1 MADEAITAHPDNIAG
16 KSPPTGEPPAP
27 RRGGWLPSGPVLG
40 LVTILL
46 IFAVL
51 LFLTEGTEGLKSLF
65 GPRNWQV
72 IVYEGTIT
80 AIIALGSLLIIISG
94 GIDLS
99 VGSVVALVTVVTM
112 LAYAAAFRQTGSTTW
127 ASLAAVPAGV
137 LVGGGCGLVNG
148 LVITALRVSPFVTTL
163 GMLSIAR
170 GLALWLSGRKA
181 IDFPGGLRP
190 GWVRSVTQ
198 VLGGPAV
205 FNPGFWSLVGLA
217 VAVAVLLRYAVLGRY
232 AYAIGSSEPAARLC
246 GVPLARTK
254 IVIYTL
260 AGLLTGWAGILRFAS
275 VGGDPSGSVGLELD
289 VIAAVVIGGAS
300 LSGGQ
305 GTVGGTLI
313 GVLIL
318 GLLLNGVRLLGMPV
332 DIRYIL
338 IGGVI
343 IVSTALSRWRSGKEE

>member
-1 MADEAITAHPDNIAG
+1 MADEALTKHPDNIAG
-16 KSPPTGEPPAP
+16 KSPLGGEPPAP
-27 RRGGWLPSGPVLG
+27 RRGWWLPSGPVLG

-46 IFAVL
+46 TFAVL
-51 LFLTEGTEGLKSLF
+51 IFLKDGAWGLRSFVGL
-65 GPRNWQV
+65 RNWQV
-72 IVYEGTIT
+72 IVHEGTIT
-80 AIIALGSLLIIISG
+80 AVIALGSLLIIISG

-112 LAYAAAFRQTGSTTW
+112 LAYAAVFRQTHSMVW
-127 ASLAAVPAGV
+127 ASLAAVPVGV

-148 LVITALRVSPFVTTL
+148 LVITGLRVSPFVTTL

-170 GLALWLSGRKA
+170 GLALWLAERKA

-198 VLGGPAV
+198 VHAPTV
-205 FNPGFWSLVGLA
+205 FNPGFWSLAGLA
-217 VAVAVLLRYAVLGRY
+217 VVVAVLLRYMVLGRY
-232 AYAIGSSEPAARLC
+232 AYAIGSSEPTARLC
-246 GVPLARTK
+246 GVPIARTK

-275 VGGDPSGSVGLELD
+275 VGGDPSGSVGLELE
-289 VIAAVVIGGAS
+289 VIAAAVIGGAS
-300 LSGGQ
+300 LSGGL
-305 GTVGGTLI
+305 GTVGGTLV

-318 GLLLNGVRLLGMPV
+318 GLLLNGVRLLDMPV
-332 DIRYIL
+332 DIRYVL

-343 IVSTALSRWRSGKEE
+343 IISTALSRWRSGKEE

>member
-1 MADEAITAHPDNIAG
+1 MADEAIKHPDNIAG
-16 KSPPTGEPPAP
+16 KAPPAGEPTAP
-27 RRGGWLPSGPVLG
+27 RRGWWLPSGPVLG

-51 LFLTEGTEGLKSLF
+51 LYLKDGAWGLRSFLGL
-65 GPRNWQV
+65 RNWQV
-72 IVYEGTIT
+72 IVHEGTIT
-80 AIIALGSLLIIISG
+80 AVIALGSLLIIISG

-99 VGSVVALVTVVTM
+99 VGSVVALVTVLTM
-112 LAYAAAFRQTGSTTW
+112 LAYAAVFRQTGSTTW
-127 ASLAAVPAGV
+127 ASLAAVPVGV
-137 LVGGGCGLVNG
+137 LVGGGCGLANG
-148 LVITALRVSPFVTTL
+148 LVITGLRVSPFVTTL

-170 GLALWLSGRKA
+170 GLALWLAERKA

-190 GWVRSVTQ
+190 DWVKAVTR
-198 VLGGPAV
+198 VHVPGMV
-205 FNPGFWSLVGLA
+205 FNPGFWSLAGLA
-217 VAVAVLLRYAVLGRY
+217 VTVAILLRYLVLGRY
-232 AYAIGSSEPAARLC
+232 AYAIGSSEPTARLC
-246 GVPLARTK
+246 GVPIARTK

-260 AGLLTGWAGILRFAS
+260 AGLLTGWAGVLRFA
-275 VGGDPSGSVGLELD
+275 GDPSGSVGLELE

-300 LSGGQ
+300 LNGGQ

-343 IVSTALSRWRSGKEE
+343 IISTALSRWRSGKEE